1 MKPDSA
7 SVEDCSLTVSAYKFI
22 HFNTHSF
29 LAMFI
34 GGHSPVS
41 SLIDTII
48 KWQSKRKQTLV
59 KFSYPTTLTQ
69 ETKLKL
75 YTKRNPSSKVR
86 TNKSIPYLR
95 DRFSGNNGG
104 YRKGNDVLPLHFWWP
119 KINSFILPKVHAGTA
134 LQGNLTERGTLFVVV
149 DLRLNFGET

>member
-7 SVEDCSLTVSAYKFI
+7 SVEDCSLIISAYKFI

-34 GGHSPVS
+34 GGHSPES

-48 KWQSKRKQTLV
+48 KWQSERKQTLV
-59 KFSYPTTLTQ
+59 KFSYPTRLIQ
-69 ETKLKL
+69 ETKL

-86 TNKSIPYLR
+86 TNKCIPYLR

-104 YRKGNDVLPLHFWWP
+104 YRKSNDALPLHF
-119 KINSFILPKVHAGTA
+119 
-134 LQGNLTERGTLFVVV
+134 
-149 DLRLNFGET
+149 